1 MTETVAL
8 RNKPELKIILNTD
21 GFEIVDVSEP
31 QNNGTYTYGQI
42 ESVALNAERTDWFIS
57 ALSFIVGLFAGSAGG
72 GNFKNKANLQL
83 EMVDRTLKIWLTD
96 ADFEKAERI
105 VELINNNK
113 TYTQQNL

>member
-1 MTETVAL
+1 MTETIAL

-21 GFEIVDVSEP
+21 EFEIVDVSEP
-31 QNNGTYTYGQI
+31 QNNGTYTFIQI
-42 ESVALNAERTDWFIS
+42 KSAALHAERTDWFIS
-57 ALSFIVGLFAGSAGG
+57 ALSWIVDLVAGSAVG

-83 EMVDRTLKIWLTD
+83 VMVNRTLKIWLTD